1 MDHANASRT
10 RHRAFTLIEL
20 LVVIAIIAALI
31 SLLLPAVQSAREA
44 ARRMQCTNNL
54 KQIALAAMSYE
65 SSSGSLP
72 PAMLCN
78 GGNIGYTSLL
88 RICPYMEQTAVYNAT
103 NFSLPFFMPDN
114 WTVPGVGI
122 SVFFCPSDPSAGVS
136 NPLEFGPP
144 SFQEF
149 HSHYSGNAGPW
160 NAFNLVYNPSA
171 GGFGS
176 LDTDPQLASFAKGP
190 IVAGGKV
197 TLASITDGTS
207 NTIMYSENG
216 HGVFSTATQGY
227 IHTWSGADPTSTS
240 LEARFQPNWGR
251 HYSDP
256 MNDPGN
262 AALTTWA
269 ILDAMSFH
277 PGGVNVAMCDGS
289 VRFLRD
295 SIDSWAIPSPQ
306 VNGIPNGTSLAS
318 PSYYGLVLNPGARVG
333 VYQALATRNGGE
345 IIGGDQY

>member
-1 MDHANASRT
+1 MSDVQPRQP
-10 RHRAFTLIEL
+10 RRRGFTLIEL
-20 LVVIAIIAALI
+20 LVVIAIIAVLI
-31 SLLLPAVQSAREA
+31 ALLLPSVQSAREA

-54 KQIALAAMSYE
+54 KQIALAAMNYE
-65 SSSGSLP
+65 SSSGMLP

-88 RICPYMEQTAVYNAT
+88 RICPYLEQNPVYNAT

-114 WTVPGVGI
+114 WTIPGVGI
-122 SVFFCPSDPSAGVS
+122 SMFFCPSDPSAGQS
-136 NPLEFGPP
+136 NALEFGPP
-144 SFQEF
+144 TFQEF
-149 HSHYSGNAGPW
+149 HAHYSGNVGPW
-160 NAFNLVYNPSA
+160 NAFNLVFSPSV
-171 GGFGS
+171 GGFGG
-176 LDTDPQLASFAKGP
+176 LTTDPQLATYAKGP
-190 IVAGGKV
+190 IIAGGGV

-216 HGVFSTATQGY
+216 QGVFSQATQGY
-227 IHTWSGADPTSTS
+227 IHAWSGADPTSTS
-240 LEARFQPNWGR
+240 LEARFQPNWAR

-256 MNDPGN
+256 VNDPGN

-289 VRFLRD
+289 VRFLKD
-295 SIDSWAIPSPQ
+295 SINSWVVPPPQ
-306 VNGIPNGTSLAS
+306 VNGIPNGTVLAS
-318 PSYYGLVLNPGARVG
+318 PSYYGLVLQPGAMVG

-345 IIGGDQY
+345 VISANQY

>member
-1 MDHANASRT
+1 MYQFEPSRPV
-10 RHRAFTLIEL
+10 RRAFTLIEL
-20 LVVIAIIAALI
+20 LVVIAIIAVLI

-54 KQIALAAMSYE
+54 KQIALGAMNYE
-65 SSSGSLP
+65 SSSGTLP

-78 GGNIGYTSLL
+78 GGNIGFTSLL
-88 RICPYMEQTAVYNAT
+88 RICPFIEQNPVFNAT

-122 SVFFCPSDPSAGVS
+122 SIFFCPSDPSAGIS

-144 SFQEF
+144 TYQEF
-149 HSHYSGNAGPW
+149 HAHYSGNVGPW
-160 NAFNLVYNPSA
+160 NAFNLFSSPSV
-171 GGFGS
+171 GGFGG
-176 LDTDPQLASFAKGP
+176 LYTDPQLANYAKGP
-190 IVAGGKV
+190 IIAGGGV

-216 HGVFSTATQGY
+216 HGVFSTSTQAY
-227 IHTWSGADPTSTS
+227 IHAWSGADPTSTS

-256 MNDPGN
+256 VNDLSN
-262 AALTTWA
+262 SALTTWA
-269 ILDAMSFH
+269 ILDGMSFH
-277 PGGVNVAMCDGS
+277 PGGVNVAICDGS

-295 SIDSWAIPSPQ
+295 SIDSWVVPPPQ
-306 VNGIPNGTSLAS
+306 VNGIPAGTALAN
-318 PSYYGLVLNPGARVG
+318 PSYYGLTILPGARVG

-345 IIGGDQY
+345 VISADQY